1 MSWALGAERV
11 LAALSDAE
19 RRAFLPDVFEGLS
32 NTIESD
38 RLAAFDSADGLY
50 VGEQSFLD
58 WRDQTYAKWITA
70 DIAHIGMSKSLSTN
84 VTHYQ
89 GLLLAAR
96 VASELGHDELA
107 IRYNQW
113 AGELKLAINRAFW
126 LADEKM
132 YASLINTSTDQSPA
146 YKFDLSG
153 ESLAILAGVA
163 DEAQAKEIIS
173 RYPMGPYGAPVYFPQ
188 QPDMPVYHNRAI
200 WPFVSAYGLKAA
212 AMVQNVAVVD
222 HHIDSLMRGAALNLS
237 NMENLEWLS
246 GQPSLMD
253 LTHPDLTGPV
263 INSQRQLWS
272 VGGYLGMVTD
282 TTFGYKVEEGGS
294 GSSRLSPLTCTS

>member
-1 MSWALGAERV
+1 
-11 LAALSDAE
+11 
-19 RRAFLPDVFEGLS
+19 
-32 NTIESD
+32 
-38 RLAAFDSADGLY
+38 
-50 VGEQSFLD
+50 
-58 WRDQTYAKWITA
+58 
-70 DIAHIGMSKSLSTN
+70 
-84 VTHYQ
+84 
-89 GLLLAAR
+89 
-96 VASELGHDELA
+96 
-107 IRYNQW
+107 
-113 AGELKLAINRAFW
+113 
-126 LADEKM
+126 
-132 YASLINTSTDQSPA
+132 
-146 YKFDLSG
+146 
-153 ESLAILAGVA
+153 
-163 DEAQAKEIIS
+163 
-173 RYPMGPYGAPVYFPQ
+173 MGPYGAPVYFPQ

-282 TTFGYKVEEGGS
+282 TTFGYKVEEGGDPDQAVCHRS
-294 GSSRLSPLTCTS
+294 LAQADGGQARGCTQGIELSWQAD